1 MIMTILTYIS
11 IAIGAVLFF
20 CIYLPVVIN
29 LGCFADDI
37 RCKGGKL
44 NKFFHKT
51 IMTLIVLSVLG
62 IIALP
67 FIFMSFKALLFTGV
81 MIALG
86 FFVVYIV
93 GENWR

>member
-1 MIMTILTYIS
+1 MIMTIFTYLGIT
-11 IAIGAVLFF
+11 IGTVMFF
-20 CIYLPVVIN
+20 CIYFPVVIN
-29 LGCFADDI
+29 LGAFASDLCD
-37 RCKGGKL
+37 KGGKV

-81 MIALG
+81 MIALS
-86 FFVVYIV
+86 FFVLYII